1 MSADSK
7 SGVLPKMA
15 AFFEIETTFFILRL
29 IRLC

>member
-7 SGVLPKMA
+7 SGVLPKME
-15 AFFEIETTFFILRL
+15 AFFEIQLTFFVSRL